1 MFRCGRCEFTVPAE
15 HKGVNEFQ
23 FLSSKVRGE
32 VREMIILKDIK
43 QSLMPQTEGQKLSN

>member
-1 MFRCGRCEFTVPAE
+1 MREDANGKNCWFEFTVPAE

-43 QSLMPQTEGQKLSN
+43 QSLMPQTEG